1 MAGLLRLFM
10 RLLAIL
16 WVAIGTLMIFAPEVL
31 RKKLFAKIKEL
42 PLKKVGIV
50 PIVIG
55 VLLLLAALYNTYRFL
70 IVILGL
76 LSIAKGIYCIVATEK
91 MAKIQDWWLGAK
103 KKVYRIYGIVV
114 IVLGFIILSGI

>member
-91 MAKIQDWWLGAK
+91 MAKMQDWWLGAK
-103 KKVYRIYGIVV
+103 KKVYRVYGIVV

>member
-10 RLLAIL
+10 RLLAIF
-16 WVAIGTLMIFAPEVL
+16 WVAMGTLMIFAPEIL
-31 RKKLFAKIKEL
+31 RKKLFAKIKEF
-42 PLKKVGIV
+42 PLKKVGIAA
-50 PIVIG
+50 IVIG

-91 MAKIQDWWLGAK
+91 MAKMQDWWLGAK

-114 IVLGFIILSGI
+114 IILGFIILSGI

>member
-42 PLKKVGIV
+42 PLKKMGIAS
-50 PIVIG
+50 IVIG
-55 VLLLLAALYNTYRFL
+55 VLLLLAALYNRYRLF
-70 IVILGL
+70 IVLLGL
-76 LSIAKGIYCIVATEK
+76 LSVAKGIYCIVATEK
-91 MAKIQDWWLGAK
+91 MAKMQDWWLGAK
-103 KKVYRIYGIVV
+103 KKVYRILGIVV

>member
-16 WVAIGTLMIFAPEVL
+16 WVAMGTLMIFAPEIL

-55 VLLLLAALYNTYRFL
+55 VLLLLAALYNTYRLF
-70 IVILGL
+70 IVVLGL

-91 MAKIQDWWLGAK
+91 MAKMQDWWLGAK

-114 IVLGFIILSGI
+114 IILGFIILSGI

>member
-16 WVAIGTLMIFAPEVL
+16 WVAMGTLMIFAPEIL

-42 PLKKVGIV
+42 PLKKVGIA

-91 MAKIQDWWLGAK
+91 MAKMQDWWLGAK
-103 KKVYRIYGIVV
+103 KKVYRVYGIVV
-114 IVLGFIILSGI
+114 IILGFIILSGI

>member
-16 WVAIGTLMIFAPEVL
+16 WVAMGTLMIFAPEVV
-31 RKKLFAKIKEL
+31 RKKVFGKIKEL
-42 PLKKVGIV
+42 PLKKVGMV
-50 PIVIG
+50 PIVVG
-55 VLLLLAALYNTYRFL
+55 VLLLLAALYNTYRFF

-76 LSIAKGIYCIVATEK
+76 LSIAKGIYCIVAPEK
-91 MAKIQDWWLGAK
+91 MAKLQDWWLGAK
-103 KKVYRIYGIVV
+103 KRVYRVYGIVI